1 MEDVLAD
8 RPFVDLGRW
17 PTPLEPVDGT
27 WMKRDDLSGLG
38 LGGNKL
44 RKLEFLLGAAL
55 AAGQDTVVTFGAV
68 QSNHARLTAAAC
80 ARLGLRCH
88 LVLTATVPRGGEH
101 YAGSGNVLLDDLFG
115 ATVHVVPDEATATA
129 EHERLAAE
137 HGDRLCTVPMGGSD
151 RVGALGYVAGAIELA
166 GQLQT
171 QAPGVR
177 RVVSATSSGGTLAGL
192 VTGLAAAGWTGEV
205 HGVAVMEEVG
215 PATERVERLVAELAD
230 DLGVTVDRTAWTVHA
245 GLGEGYGVPTP
256 ATLGSIRRVAA
267 STGVLLDP
275 VYTGPAYAH
284 LDEAGPRSES
294 VFLHTGGVPA
304 LFAYVPDLVGDGTT
318 EGD

>member
-1 MEDVLAD
+1 MQDVLAD

-27 WMKRDDLSGLG
+27 WIKRDDLSGLG

-55 AAGQDTVVTFGAV
+55 AAGQDTVVTFGAL

-88 LVLTATVPRGGEH
+88 LVLTTTVPRGDAH
-101 YAGSGNVLLDDLFG
+101 YTGSGNVLLDDLLG
-115 ATVHVVPDEATATA
+115 ATVHVVPDQATA
-129 EHERLAAE
+129 EAEHARLVTE

-166 GQLQT
+166 AQLDA
-171 QAPGVR
+171 QAPHVR
-177 RVVSATSSGGTLAGL
+177 RVVVATSSGGTVAGL
-192 VTGLAAAGWTGEV
+192 VTGLSAAGWSGEV
-205 HGVAVMEEVG
+205 HGIAVMEDV
-215 PATERVERLVAELAD
+215 PAATARVERLVSELGD
-230 DLGVTVDRTAWTVHA
+230 DLGVSVDRTAWTVHA
-245 GLGEGYGVPTP
+245 GLGPGYGVTDP
-256 ATLGSIRRVAA
+256 ASLDAIRRLAAA
-267 STGVLLDP
+267 SGILLDP
-275 VYTGPAYAH
+275 VYTAKAYAH
-284 LDEAGPRSES
+284 LDEAGPRTET

-304 LFAYVPDLVGDGTT
+304 LFAYQPDLVADPTT